1 MTKEMI
7 NMKQRQSFTF
17 DKELVDRLKK
27 ASKDTG
33 IPQAR
38 IVSDA
43 IEIKLKE
50 LERLLFK

>member
-1 MTKEMI
+1 
-7 NMKQRQSFTF
+7 MKQRQSFTF

-50 LERLLFK
+50 LERLLRK

>member
-1 MTKEMI
+1 
-7 NMKQRQSFTF
+7 MKQRQSFTF

>member
-43 IEIKLKE
+43 IEVKLKE
-50 LERLLFK
+50 LEGLLKK

>member
-7 NMKQRQSFTF
+7 HMKQRQSFTF
-17 DKELVDRLKK
+17 DKELIDRLKK
-27 ASKDTG
+27 VSKETG

-50 LERLLFK
+50 LERLLKK

>member
-50 LERLLFK
+50 LERLLKK

>member
-1 MTKEMI
+1 MIKEMI
-7 NMKQRQSFTF
+7 QMKQRQSFTF

-50 LERLLFK
+50 LERLLRK